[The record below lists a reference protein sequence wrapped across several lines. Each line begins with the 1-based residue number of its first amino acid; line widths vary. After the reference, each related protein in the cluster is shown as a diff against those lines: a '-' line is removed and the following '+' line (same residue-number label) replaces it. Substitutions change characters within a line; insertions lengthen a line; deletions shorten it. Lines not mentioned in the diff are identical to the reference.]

1 MFVLDAIFGG
11 GGGVIVI
18 NTCPPIRHSEA
29 KRKNLHADSGRRSFA
44 NVQDDTLYFMINEK
58 DDETIELIDEQEA
71 KAPDLAKRIASLR
84 GDLKVCDEEK
94 KQYLD
99 GWQRAKA
106 DFINYK
112 NDEGK
117 RLEDLGRF
125 ITQGVLQDLLPVLDS
140 FDLALRSVGGNNTAG
155 GGQLEQGVL
164 MIRSQMMDVLK
175 KRGISQ
181 ITVEAGEPF
190 NPEKHESIGEIESQH
205 PAGSIA
211 EEVQKGYMLAGRVI
225 RPARVRLGK
234 S

>member
-1 MFVLDAIFGG
+1 M
-11 GGGVIVI
+11 
-18 NTCPPIRHSEA
+18 P
-29 KRKNLHADSGRRSFA
+29 
-44 NVQDDTLYFMINEK
+44 
-58 DDETIELIDEQEA
+58 DDETMELVDDQEA
-71 KAPDLAKRIASLR
+71 KAPDMAKRIEKLR
-84 GDLKVCDEEK
+84 GDLKACDEEK

-125 ITQGVLQDLLPVLDS
+125 ITQGLLQDVLPVLDS
-140 FDLALRSVGGNNTAG
+140 FDLALRSVQGNSSG

-181 ITVEAGEPF
+181 IAVEAGEPF
-190 NPEKHESIGEIESQH
+190 NPEKHESIGEVESSH

-234 S
+234 G